1 MPSSLGHG
9 DRIVRVDAASAHR
22 ARYGLAAALLSTSLL
37 SAGCATVQSLPK
49 DTDAKLDSDA
59 AGLTYFLPTKLAKLT
74 VTRAPIEPEA
84 EAQALEAATLA
95 VQAAKADVALKSA
108 AAKDEQALL
117 DELDADAEARPAQTV
132 TVERAKAALAVSTK
146 RLKTIE
152 ANAEEVGKAYEEALQ
167 SASCAYTGK
176 LELLPAQADTSHRY
190 VAQLRHNWLR
200 DDTVKLAVTPAG
212 LLSSSN
218 VVAADRTGDILVE
231 VAGAL
236 AGTSARSKTRKVIP
250 QTWSL
255 PPAQQPD
262 CGEPQTLIQI
272 FDPANESERKKVEAN
287 LEKAKYPLRVG
298 PVNTDQAVQA
308 RGTDPLPVGP
318 QAQTTSHSGTT
329 SSGTET
335 ASGDRAVAE
344 QILEADRGAIF
355 YRSPVPVTLTLEQKV
370 GGDWHVADALLA
382 QLPQAGPISY
392 IPTNGSAFVKTVDDV
407 VFSDGVIVSW
417 SPERPS
423 EVLEVVRLPIKIAT
437 AILSAPAQILSLRV
451 DYSSKAKALAEQQAA
466 EIASTKTLSK
476 LQKCLKDA
484 QDAGSDGMSCLPTAP

>member
-1 MPSSLGHG
+1 MAGTAP
-9 DRIVRVDAASAHR
+9 I
-22 ARYGLAAALLSTSLL
+22 ARSGLAAALLSTSLL

-95 VQAAKADVALKSA
+95 VKAAKTDL
-108 AAKDEQALL
+108 AAKTSTAKYARVLL
-117 DELDADAEARPAQTV
+117 DKLSADAEARPDQTAA
-132 TVERAKAALAVSTK
+132 VERAEAEQAISAERLENLKAEADKAKSLYNQA
-146 RLKTIE
+146 RLGAKC
-152 ANAEEVGKAYEEALQ
+152 G
-167 SASCAYTGK
+167 YTGK
-176 LELLPAQADTSHRY
+176 LELLPAQADASHRY

-236 AGTSARSKTRKVIP
+236 AGTSAKSKTMKLTP
-250 QTWSL
+250 PTWSL

-262 CGEPQTLIQI
+262 CGEPETLIQI

-287 LEKAKYPLRVG
+287 LEKADYPLRVG
-298 PVNTDQAVQA
+298 PVNKDQAVQP

-318 QAQTTSHSGTT
+318 QAQTTSHTGTT

-335 ASGDRAVAE
+335 PSDDKAIAK

-355 YRSPVPVTLTLEQKV
+355 YRSPIPVTLTLEQKV

-392 IPTNGSAFVKTVDDV
+392 IPTNASAFVKTVDDV
-407 VFSDGVIVSW
+407 VFSDGVITSW

-437 AILSAPAQILSLRV
+437 AMISVPAQILSLRV
-451 DYSSKAKALAEQQAA
+451 DYSSKAKALADQQAA

-484 QDAGSDGMSCLPTAP
+484 QDAGTDGMSCLPPAP